1 MSRWIERHKNILDF
15 AASSLLRRKWNN
27 AALFCVYTLIVFMLG
42 SVMFFTHSIKKEAS
56 LLLKNAPEMIVQRI
70 SAGRHIPIPAHYME
84 QIKNIRGIHSIGG
97 RLWGYYYDP
106 VTGANYTIMVPA
118 HLPPG
123 NGEID
128 IGAGISTSRLVFK
141 GDTVEFKSHDGEIRH
156 LVVNSVLP
164 QESELVSSDLV
175 LIGEEDF
182 RNLFVSE
189 NGHVTDVALR
199 VKNRRELHTIAL
211 KIAKKLP
218 DTRVILREEILRTY
232 DAVFDWRGGV
242 MLLIL
247 SGTVL
252 AFIILAWDK
261 ASGLKPEERK
271 EIAILKAIGWETSEV
286 IMLKYWEGFV
296 ISLSAFFSGVLLA
309 YLHVFFSSAAL
320 LQPVLKGWS
329 VLYPSFRL
337 TPFID
342 APQVFGLFFLT
353 VVPYTVATV
362 IPTWRA
368 ATVDPDSVM
377 R

>member
-1 MSRWIERHKNILDF
+1 
-15 AASSLLRRKWNN
+15 
-27 AALFCVYTLIVFMLG
+27 
-42 SVMFFTHSIKKEAS
+42 
-56 LLLKNAPEMIVQRI
+56 
-70 SAGRHIPIPAHYME
+70 
-84 QIKNIRGIHSIGG
+84 
-97 RLWGYYYDP
+97 
-106 VTGANYTIMVPA
+106 
-118 HLPPG
+118 
-123 NGEID
+123 
-128 IGAGISTSRLVFK
+128 
-141 GDTVEFKSHDGEIRH
+141 
-156 LVVNSVLP
+156 
-164 QESELVSSDLV
+164 
-175 LIGEEDF
+175 
-182 RNLFVSE
+182 
-189 NGHVTDVALR
+189 
-199 VKNRRELHTIAL
+199 
-211 KIAKKLP
+211 
-218 DTRVILREEILRTY
+218 
-232 DAVFDWRGGV
+232 

-247 SGTVL
+247 SGAVL

-296 ISLSAFFSGVLLA
+296 ISLSAFFSGVFLA

>member
-42 SVMFFTHSIKKEAS
+42 SVMFFTHSIKEEAA
-56 LLLKNAPEMIVQRI
+56 LLLKNAPEMIIQRI

-84 QIKNIRGIHSIGG
+84 QIEDIRGIQSIAG

-128 IGAGISTSRLVFK
+128 IGAGVSMSRLVFE
-141 GDTVEFKSHDGEIRH
+141 GDTIEFKSHDGAIRH

-182 RNLFVSE
+182 RDLFVSE
-189 NGHVTDVALR
+189 NGYVTDVALK

-296 ISLSAFFSGVLLA
+296 ISLSAFFTGVLLA

-362 IPTWRA
+362 IPIWRA